1 MTLRYILAVFIL
13 VWTGSAA
20 MAGDTVREADL
31 VRIKTLSVVSAISEE
46 IRFAKTGE
54 FARGFFVYPIADW
67 DLNQTVY
74 DEVKGFLGSRF
85 AVKRVADLPGYFSE
99 PLPLFG
105 MPDTVVARLRA
116 LPADPNTDAYLVI
129 TEILKDDYIQRRPIH
144 GLEVLHMSTI
154 FTSATQEYC
163 GYAVAL
169 VDAHTF
175 ETLAWR
181 EHALMPPGR
190 GFHASDIWADSVAE
204 LTAERRQTIRSEF
217 TKLMTGT
224 LEQTLR
230 EMKIIH

>member
-1 MTLRYILAVFIL
+1 
-13 VWTGSAA
+13 
-20 MAGDTVREADL
+20 MASDTVREADL
-31 VRIKTLSVVSAISEE
+31 ARIKTISVVSAISDK
-46 IRFAKTGE
+46 IRFAKAGE
-54 FARGFFVYPIADW
+54 FARGFFAYPIADW
-67 DLNQTVY
+67 NLNQTVSN
-74 DEVKGFLGSRF
+74 EAKGFLGARF
-85 AVKRVADLPGYFSE
+85 AVKRVADLPGYFFE

-129 TEILKDDYIQRRPIH
+129 TEIDKDDYIQRRPIH

-163 GYAVAL
+163 SYAVAL

-190 GFHASDIWADSVAE
+190 GFRASDIWADSAAE
-204 LTAERRQTIRSEF
+204 LTVEQRQTIRLEF

-230 EMKIIH
+230 EMKIIP

>member
-1 MTLRYILAVFIL
+1 
-13 VWTGSAA
+13 
-20 MAGDTVREADL
+20 MAGDTAHEADL
-31 VRIKTLSVVSAISEE
+31 ARIKTISVVSGISDE

-54 FARGFFVYPIADW
+54 FARGFFAYPIADW
-67 DLNQTVY
+67 NLNQTISN
-74 DEVKGFLGSRF
+74 EAKGFLAARF
-85 AVKRVADLPGYFSE
+85 AVKRVADVPGYFSE

-163 GYAVAL
+163 AYAVAL

-190 GFHASDIWADSVAE
+190 GFHASDIWADSAAE
-204 LTAERRQTIRSEF
+204 LTAEQRQTIRSEF